1 MNLLYKGLINRL
13 SSGEIREGRIRS
25 RHRLHAVAII
35 VLAAAALLPFSTAT
49 AMAAVSVDPLL
60 QQQLDAGGSSIVAVL
75 SFNGKPS
82 ADTVAG
88 LESRGILAYQY
99 SQLPMLVV
107 RGSAAQIGQLTGLP
121 GLISIYSDRQ
131 LHYYLH
137 EAVPL
142 IGGSRQANL
151 FGFSGAG
158 VGVAIL
164 DSGIDGTHPDLS
176 FPTRTVQNVKIAL
189 GDLANTNSSLPATQP
204 VYVENVPDTDTT
216 SGHGTHVAGIAGGD
230 GTASSGYFTGVA
242 PKSNLIGISA
252 GETLV
257 IINALE
263 GFDYILAHQRQYNI
277 RVVNA
282 SWGTTGAFSADD
294 PINIATHL
302 LHDKGITVV
311 FAAGNDGPSENTLNP
326 YSIAPWVI
334 GVGAAVKDG
343 TTLAGFSSIG
353 VPNDPDKHP
362 SLTAPGVDIVSA
374 RSTTPVVAL
383 TNPLG
388 MPVTS
393 PYYTSYAELSGTSM
407 ATPFVTGSVALLLQA
422 NPSLTPDD
430 VKSLLTGTAQ
440 PMPGYGAYQVG
451 AGFIS
456 IDRAIAQATGR
467 AVPLDSALQPASASP
482 SDGAGNVPL
491 DQKITLT
498 FSELLD
504 PASVSSGTVYL
515 IDGKGQAV
523 DTLVSYDAGAGQI
536 TITPASGLNAGM
548 NYKIVVTQG
557 IRDAQGKYPLRTFG
571 SSFSTIPCLVS
582 SSVAGCVT

>member
-13 SSGEIREGRIRS
+13 GCGETERGRIRS
-25 RHRLHAVAII
+25 RHRMLAVAI
-35 VLAAAALLPFSTAT
+35 VVLLAATLLPFSTAT
-49 AMAAVSVDPLL
+49 ATTAVSVDPLL
-60 QQQLDAGGSSIVAVL
+60 KQQLDAGVSSIVAIL
-75 SFNGKPS
+75 SFNGIPS
-82 ADTVAG
+82 ADTVAS
-88 LESRGILAYQY
+88 LESQGILAYQY

-107 RGSAAQIGQLTGLP
+107 RGSAAQIRQLTGLP
-121 GLISIYSDRQ
+121 GLVSIYSDRQ
-131 LHYYLH
+131 LDYYLH
-137 EAVPL
+137 EGVPL
-142 IGGSRQANL
+142 IGGSRQAAVS
-151 FGFSGAG
+151 GFSGAG
-158 VGVAIL
+158 IGVAIL
-164 DSGIDGTHPDLS
+164 DSGIDGTQPDLS

-189 GDLANTNSSLPATQP
+189 GDLANTSSQLPVTKP

-230 GTASSGYFTGVA
+230 GAASSGYFTGVA
-242 PKSNLIGISA
+242 PKSNLVGISA
-252 GETLV
+252 GETLM

-263 GFDYILAHQRQYNI
+263 GFDYILAHQQQYNI

-282 SWGTTGAFSADD
+282 SWGTTGDFSAAD

-302 LHDKGITVV
+302 LHDKGITMV

-362 SLTAPGVDIVSA
+362 SLTAPGADIVSA
-374 RSTTPVVAL
+374 KSTTPVVAL
-383 TNPLG
+383 TDPLG
-388 MPVTS
+388 VPVTS

-422 NPSLTPDD
+422 NPSLNPDD

-451 AGFIS
+451 AGFLS
-456 IDRAIAQATGR
+456 IDRAVARATGETIP
-467 AVPLDSALQPASASP
+467 VDSALQPASVSP
-482 SDGAGNVPL
+482 ADGAKNVPL

-498 FSELLD
+498 FSEPLD
-504 PASVSSGTVYL
+504 PVSLSSGTVYL
-515 IDGKGQAV
+515 IDGNGQAV

-536 TITPASGLNAGM
+536 TITPASGLNEGM

-571 SSFSTIPCLVS
+571 SSFSTIPCTVS